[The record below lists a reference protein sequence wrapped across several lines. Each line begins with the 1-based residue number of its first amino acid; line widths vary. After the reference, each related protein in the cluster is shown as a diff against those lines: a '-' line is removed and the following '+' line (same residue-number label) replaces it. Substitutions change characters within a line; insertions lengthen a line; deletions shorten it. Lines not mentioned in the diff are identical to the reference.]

1 VTENERLK
9 SRAVKKQNQV
19 QRLEIGN
26 WLSGREDSDPPKR
39 QTETRNTAEIKNR
52 S

>member
-1 VTENERLK
+1 VSPEDTEVEL
-9 SRAVKKQNQV
+9 
-19 QRLEIGN
+19 LEIGN

-39 QTETRNTAEIKNR
+39 QAETGNTAEIKNG